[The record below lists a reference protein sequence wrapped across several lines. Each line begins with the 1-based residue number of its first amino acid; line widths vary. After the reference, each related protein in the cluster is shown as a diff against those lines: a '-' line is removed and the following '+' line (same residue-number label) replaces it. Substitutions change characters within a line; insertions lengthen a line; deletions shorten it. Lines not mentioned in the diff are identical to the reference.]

1 MLHDVRFVGFLFF
14 PSCFLHI
21 FCILKWR
28 KCERRACTHTHTHTL
43 LDISIRFPATL
54 RPVWHCIDCED
65 ITPAVTHEHTAVAVR
80 LCSVA
85 QTLHLHLHLHPSP
98 RHLNRALGLDPRH
111 AVDLDSFI
119 SHGKVKNWRVCFRTL
134 DAFYL
139 GIKSTDSST
148 EDLITE

>member
-1 MLHDVRFVGFLFF
+1 MLHDVRFFGFLFF
-14 PSCFLHI
+14 PSYFLHI
-21 FCILKWR
+21 FLHFEMKEMW
-28 KCERRACTHTHTHTL
+28 KESLHTHTHTL

-54 RPVWHCIDCED
+54 RPVWHCVDCED